1 MDFGN
6 ESSLNGMKFD
16 FELFR
21 NEVDCIHEGIIDDP
35 HKILIQIEYLMKN
48 LAKYHREYNSQPGKN
63 RQDHRYLQ
71 MLISCWFF
79 LKKIFYGDLIKEITT

>member
-35 HKILIQIEYLMKN
+35 HKILI
-48 LAKYHREYNSQPGKN
+48 
-63 RQDHRYLQ
+63 
-71 MLISCWFF
+71 
-79 LKKIFYGDLIKEITT
+79 